1 MENEQSHDESSNHF
15 CFSSDEIGNLTRE
28 CIINRLAV
36 MNRNDQG
43 MYNYERFL
51 PGHDRQQM
59 QSNPMLIV
67 DPDWRASL
75 VKWVS
80 FVHTMHMICICSFI
94 CICIYIYL
102 IFVMYIIYFHVFHH
116 ADI

>member
-1 MENEQSHDESSNHF
+1 
-15 CFSSDEIGNLTRE
+15 
-28 CIINRLAV
+28 

-67 DPDWRASL
+67 DPDWRASI

-80 FVHTMHMICICSFI
+80 FVHTTMHIDLYSL
-94 CICIYIYL
+94 ICIYIYL
-102 IFVMYIIYFHVFHH
+102 ICYVYYTFMFSTMQTYNVVDHFDLNREVVAISMAIFDRFFATGIIRPSS
-116 ADI
+116 DLIL